1 MPQVPAYDKT
11 ILQLSFASAALLPYV
26 LLTETFR
33 GLSVTPFTILLL
45 LIAGIVHTGI
55 AYWLYFGSMAQLSS
69 NTVALLSYI
78 DPILAIVLSMVFLH
92 EPMSLGAGA
101 GAVMILGAAYAS
113 EK

>member
-1 MPQVPAYDKT
+1 
-11 ILQLSFASAALLPYV
+11 LLPYV